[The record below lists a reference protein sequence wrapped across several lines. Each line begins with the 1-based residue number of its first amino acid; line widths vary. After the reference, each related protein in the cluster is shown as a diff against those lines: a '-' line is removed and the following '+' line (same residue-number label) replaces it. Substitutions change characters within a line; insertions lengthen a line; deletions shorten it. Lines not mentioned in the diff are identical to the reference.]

1 MNTEEDIKQ
10 KKLMRKSRNKKIRLY
25 AFLFFLFCY
34 IWARIEY
41 NNIKIKHIV
50 LESSDIPKEFD
61 VLYNNDRYTL
71 IAKVDN
77 E

>member
-1 MNTEEDIKQ
+1 MKMIKA
-10 KKLMRKSRNKKIRLY
+10 SI
-25 AFLFFLFCY
+25 AF
-34 IWARIEY
+34 
-41 NNIKIKHIV
+41 NI
-50 LESSDIPKEFD
+50 DIPKEFD